1 MSTPVP
7 VNILVVDDN
16 PAKLLSYEAIL
27 SDLNTSLIKAH
38 SGREA
43 LSCLLKTDVA
53 LVLLDVSMPELGGF
67 ELAELIRQH
76 PRHQDTAIIFVSGV
90 HVTDI
95 DRVQGYARGAVDYL
109 SVPVVPEV
117 LRAKVNV
124 FVELFRKTRQLESLN
139 YELQDTQQQLRRLT
153 SRLMQVQDM
162 ERRKVARDVH
172 DGVGQYLV
180 AVKMGVDNLSRRL
193 AKDESH
199 RSLGEI
205 SELLD
210 QAISEAR
217 AISHLLHPPLLDE
230 IGLGSALVNYGY
242 GFGKRSGLAVTVNV
256 DEELGRLGND
266 IETALFRVAQ
276 ECLLNVLRHSKSST
290 AEVAL
295 SRQGG
300 VIRLQISDQGQGIQ
314 DGQQGDMGRLGV
326 GLLSV
331 RERILQLRGRL
342 QIISDKGKG
351 TSIVATI
358 PEMNVAESRTEG
370 FPSDVSSL

>member
-153 SRLMQVQDM
+153 SSI
-162 ERRKVARDVH
+162 KVEVKKNTPPQA
-172 DGVGQYLV
+172 GVCL
-180 AVKMGVDNLSRRL
+180 L
-193 AKDESH
+193 
-199 RSLGEI
+199 RSL
-205 SELLD
+205 
-210 QAISEAR
+210 
-217 AISHLLHPPLLDE
+217 
-230 IGLGSALVNYGY
+230 LV
-242 GFGKRSGLAVTVNV
+242 
-256 DEELGRLGND
+256 
-266 IETALFRVAQ
+266 
-276 ECLLNVLRHSKSST
+276 
-290 AEVAL
+290 
-295 SRQGG
+295 
-300 VIRLQISDQGQGIQ
+300 
-314 DGQQGDMGRLGV
+314 
-326 GLLSV
+326 
-331 RERILQLRGRL
+331 
-342 QIISDKGKG
+342 
-351 TSIVATI
+351 
-358 PEMNVAESRTEG
+358 
-370 FPSDVSSL
+370 

>member
-295 SRQGG
+295 SRQDG

-370 FPSDVSSL
+370 FQSDVSSF

>member
-295 SRQGG
+295 SRQDG

-358 PEMNVAESRTEG
+358 PEMNVAESRTQG
-370 FPSDVSSL
+370 FQSDVSSF

>member
-1 MSTPVP
+1 MSMPVP
-7 VNILVVDDN
+7 VNILMVDDN

-27 SDLNTSLIKAH
+27 SDLNSNLIKAN
-38 SGREA
+38 SGRQA
-43 LSCLLKTDVA
+43 LDCLLKVDIA
-53 LVLLDVSMPELGGF
+53 LVLLDVSMPDLGGF

-90 HVTDI
+90 HMTDV

-109 SVPVVPEV
+109 SVPVIPEV

-139 YELQDTQQQLRRLT
+139 SELQETQQQLRRLT
-153 SRLMQVQDM
+153 YRLMQVQDT

-172 DGVGQYLV
+172 DGLGQYLV
-180 AVKMGVDNLSRRL
+180 AVKMGVDNLGRRL
-193 AKDESH
+193 VNDDDSH
-199 RSLGEI
+199 RSL
-205 SELLD
+205 SEVSGLLD
-210 QAISEAR
+210 QAISETR

-242 GFGKRSGLAVTVNV
+242 GFGKRSGLTVTVKV

-276 ECLLNVLRHSKSST
+276 ECLLNVHRHSKSPT
-290 AEVAL
+290 AEVVL
-295 SRQGG
+295 SKQEG
-300 VIRLQISDQGQGIQ
+300 IIKLQVRDEGQGMQ
-314 DGQQGDMGRLGV
+314 DEQEGDMGRLGV

-331 RERILQLRGRL
+331 RERVRQLRGQL
-342 QIISDKGKG
+342 EIISDKGKG
-351 TSIVATI
+351 TSIVAII
-358 PEMNVAESRTEG
+358 PEMVPNESQGPRQA
-370 FPSDVSSL
+370 DVSFW